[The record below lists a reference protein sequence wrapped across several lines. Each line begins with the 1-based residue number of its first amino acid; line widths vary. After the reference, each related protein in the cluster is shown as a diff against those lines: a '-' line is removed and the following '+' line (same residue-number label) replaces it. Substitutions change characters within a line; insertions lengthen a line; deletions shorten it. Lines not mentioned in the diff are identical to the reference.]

1 MKFLLVS
8 RKKYEDALKNNKK
21 MNEERKEVVRK
32 NIELQQKNK
41 ELEGNI
47 QKLKQENSNL
57 INELRKIKMAEKK
70 ENRKERYSNTNTFR
84 QCKSCGRIF
93 KVKSSKS
100 QRCTC
105 DKCIE
110 KNKKENG

>member
-8 RKKYEDALKNNKK
+8 RKKYENALENNKK
-21 MNEERKEVVRK
+21 MNEERKSITEK
-32 NIELQQKNK
+32 YIKLQQRNK
-41 ELEGNI
+41 ELEGNV

-57 INELRKIKMAEKK
+57 ISDLRKIKKK
-70 ENRKERYSNTNTFR
+70 NKKERYSSTNTFR

-110 KNKKENG
+110 KHKKGE